1 MLTAST
7 RLALVRQLGSEHFA
21 ETFFATTAAELT
33 ADGWRR
39 HEQHVEGAAPLTE
52 EERNLEGIKAAEAL
66 ESGGTGARRV
76 QTSGHLSMEVGD
88 GVVEALKG
96 LAEGSEAN
104 LVQLVSF
111 FSLLSPRLWMEWLME
126 ASAATEYR
134 CPEGDVPPCFGLD
147 GGAGGAGRRDC
158 GGCAKVLV
166 L

>member
-111 FSLLSPRLWMEWLME
+111 FFGS
-126 ASAATEYR
+126 
-134 CPEGDVPPCFGLD
+134 VPPFVDGMAD
-147 GGAGGAGRRDC
+147 GGERGNRISMSRRRRSTLLRPRRRRRRSW
-158 GGCAKVLV
+158 AA
-166 L
+166 